1 MSVYLRFLLL
11 FIAFFFKRE
20 ITAQVTLVDTV
31 NLTNKTSGL
40 KLWYLSQN
48 KYLLT
53 ETQESNDTLAI
64 YSNQTG
70 ISLDSV
76 MVQIQE
82 FREKR
87 SIKMTSKD
95 QFSIVLWLA
104 NTQFEMIEM
113 RVLFEKLS
121 ELGIRVKVELPVN
134 N

>member
-1 MSVYLRFLLL
+1 MHRCV
-11 FIAFFFKRE
+11 
-20 ITAQVTLVDTV
+20 
-31 NLTNKTSGL
+31 LTNKTSGL

-53 ETQESNDTLAI
+53 ETQESIDTLAI
-64 YSNQTG
+64 DSNQTG

-87 SIKMTSKD
+87 SIKMTSKV

-121 ELGIRVKVELPVN
+121 EIGIRVKVELPIKN
-134 N
+134 